1 MNGSRKTIHF
11 LLFFSSTPD
20 DFYAIKVRQKHHT
33 VDFPIPSLNVS
44 SLQIML
50 KKAPFPLSLGYTS
63 QTNQPESDLIN
74 CSHYGREFL
83 FYFFKAQVS
92 KTRTGGLNCTRCNSY
107 VAHWSVYHR
116 CLVKPSC
123 LFNFGWKS
131 VPKSQ
136 LPSAQSPLLEC

>member
-1 MNGSRKTIHF
+1 MRVVGGFGSLSVPIWW
-11 LLFFSSTPD
+11 LLIMQRCQKGLKSTWNERLEEDNTFPAFFFSSTPD

-63 QTNQPESDLIN
+63 QINQPESDLIN

-107 VAHWSVYHR
+107 VAH
-116 CLVKPSC
+116 
-123 LFNFGWKS
+123 
-131 VPKSQ
+131 
-136 LPSAQSPLLEC
+136 